1 MASVDLR
8 HGEVEALDRGIG
20 RFQSPVHCGDLV
32 SGSISLV
39 HPAHLTEDDM
49 RFLVQRV
56 QEVLDYEA
64 KYLKAQETHGLPARK
79 PGDCGCGGAGA

>member
-1 MASVDLR
+1 MAQ
-8 HGEVEALDRGIG
+8 G
-20 RFQSPVHCGDLV
+20 F
-32 SGSISLV
+32 ISLS
-39 HPAHLTEDDM
+39 HLPHLTEDDM

-64 KYLKAQETHGLPARK
+64 KYLKGQETHGLPPRK

>member
-1 MASVDLR
+1 
-8 HGEVEALDRGIG
+8 
-20 RFQSPVHCGDLV
+20 
-32 SGSISLV
+32 
-39 HPAHLTEDDM
+39 M